1 MSSDEIYSFPETYG
15 RNFRPI
21 LCLSYTVKPTVKVPP
36 CDNRTS
42 NSLFDINSDAIPDNY
57 SIQNF
62 TENQIFPVSI

>member
-1 MSSDEIYSFPETYG
+1 MAGI
-15 RNFRPI
+15 
-21 LCLSYTVKPTVKVPP
+21 CYTVKTTVKVPP
-36 CDNRTS
+36 CDNRTF